1 MKRLLFIL
9 LFFTL
14 FSSLFTL
21 SVAWAEMAL
30 VPQTGQ
36 TTKYVAGDDGDAQMG
51 VPWPSPRFTDNANG
65 TVTDNLTG
73 LVWLKNANCADTVG
87 GIAGG
92 AMTWA
97 NAITRSNNLATG

>member
-1 MKRLLFIL
+1 
-9 LFFTL
+9 
-14 FSSLFTL
+14 
-21 SVAWAEMAL
+21 MAL